1 MTVIPIVDVITSPDT
16 GFSAAVSQ
24 PQESSVEQVGHSG
37 SPALLLGQEGDLSFS
52 KIVVFLR
59 RNNA

>member
-52 KIVVFLR
+52 KF
-59 RNNA
+59 